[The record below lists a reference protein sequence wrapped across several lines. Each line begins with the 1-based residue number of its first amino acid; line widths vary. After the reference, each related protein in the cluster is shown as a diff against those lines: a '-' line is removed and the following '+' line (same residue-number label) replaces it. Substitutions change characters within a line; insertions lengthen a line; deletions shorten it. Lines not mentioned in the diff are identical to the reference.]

1 MKVQLESLKPNEPN
15 FDFVEAQELLNKIK
29 ADRDILAR
37 TFVDGDPV
45 LALVRSKEGD
55 VDLAAVKY
63 YKTLSDTVDEV
74 VNNDAIPY
82 EERLTKL
89 MYDVSL
95 MQGANYDKFP
105 GVGDQ
110 GKVVLKGEY
119 ENKIS
124 KALEYL
130 QKNKDSLNLDGKNA
144 LKRFEFANRNLAGAE
159 KDKEP
164 GHLAG
169 AKDYM
174 EMVLAEQAARLWMN
188 WPNLSKDV
196 LRKVSDDF
204 DKALKLSANEKVGD
218 SAKARDLFDAV
229 AEKCETETKK
239 IENLQKEVAAEKAKN
254 PTEQKRIEVQNLA
267 KTVYKAYEALDPSKK
282 AEFLRDVS
290 KVYTQWP
297 STEQDLLKP
306 ILSATMQDS
315 LNGEEDRLQKVKALL
330 EDVNKNKP
338 SSTPV
343 A

>member
-15 FDFVEAQELLNKIK
+15 FDFVEAQKLLNKIK
-29 ADRDILAR
+29 ADRDFLAR

-45 LALVRSKEGD
+45 LALLSSKEGE

-63 YKTLSDTVDEV
+63 YKALSIPVDEV

-89 MYDVSL
+89 MSDVSL
-95 MQGANYDKFP
+95 MQEVNYNKFP

-124 KALEYL
+124 NALEYL
-130 QKNKDSLNLDGKNA
+130 QKNKDSLNPDGKNS

-164 GHLAG
+164 GHLSG

-174 EMVLAEQAARLWMN
+174 EMVLAEQDARRAMTLLGN
-188 WPNLSKDV
+188 DIGSLK
-196 LRKVSDDF
+196 DDF
-204 DKALKLSANEKVGD
+204 DKALKLSANEKIGD
-218 SAKARDLFDAV
+218 SAKARDLFREIV
-229 AEKCETETKK
+229 SKCNAITK
-239 IENLQKEVAAEKAKN
+239 EQVVAKN
-254 PTEQKRIEVQNLA
+254 KLESDPVEKQRKDVV
-267 KTVYKAYEALDPSKK
+267 KFGKGVYSLYEALDPSKK

-330 EDVNKNKP
+330 EDINKKKP